1 MQTREEE
8 LACAQALLSCP
19 TFSIHADGDASR
31 SSKDLLQAAKE
42 SLPAPVPGVPGVF
55 HTGYHTERS
64 YAATPYLIQRPAGN
78 ILVDS
83 PRFNPTL
90 VKRIADM
97 GGVKFMFLTHQ
108 DDVGDHEK
116 WAEHFGA
123 QRVMHERERQPRFQ
137 GIERWL
143 TGTGPWEIDDEGD
156 VVIVHTPGHTRGHCC
171 LLFRPARALF
181 TGDHLSLSE
190 DERGLSIHRGFNW
203 YSVPEQEASVRKL
216 HELDFL
222 HILPG
227 HGRRVSFAT
236 VAERDEAMERV
247 VESKWVA

>member
-1 MQTREEE
+1 MFTEVGGMSAVTRQPQTREEE

-90 VKRIADM
+90 VRR
-97 GGVKFMFLTHQ
+97 
-108 DDVGDHEK
+108 
-116 WAEHFGA
+116 GA
-123 QRVMHERERQPRFQ
+123 PAYV
-137 GIERWL
+137 
-143 TGTGPWEIDDEGD
+143 
-156 VVIVHTPGHTRGHCC
+156 TPSICHPALGSRPS
-171 LLFRPARALF
+171 PARRRA
-181 TGDHLSLSE
+181 
-190 DERGLSIHRGFNW
+190 
-203 YSVPEQEASVRKL
+203 P
-216 HELDFL
+216 
-222 HILPG
+222 PG
-227 HGRRVSFAT
+227 
-236 VAERDEAMERV
+236 
-247 VESKWVA
+247 